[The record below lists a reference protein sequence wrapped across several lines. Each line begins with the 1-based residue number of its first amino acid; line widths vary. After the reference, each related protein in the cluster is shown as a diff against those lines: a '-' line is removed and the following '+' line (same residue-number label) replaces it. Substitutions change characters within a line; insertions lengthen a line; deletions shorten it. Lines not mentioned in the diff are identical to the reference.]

1 MNKPT
6 ADMKAL
12 RTAADLRAARERI
25 AHGWTQGAFAR
36 DAAGNVT
43 EDKRPDAVCF
53 CALGALQ
60 LDWYSDQPSVEAL
73 ANAVEVV
80 PVGCSPLTIISPFT
94 IVSHFNDL
102 PTTTQ
107 ADVLALFDRAIV
119 ACE

>member
-1 MNKPT
+1 M
-6 ADMKAL
+6 
-12 RTAADLRAARERI
+12 
-25 AHGWTQGAFAR
+25 
-36 DAAGNVT
+36 T

-53 CALGALQ
+53 CAIGALQ

-73 ANAVEVV
+73 ANAVEIV
-80 PVGCSPLTIISPFT
+80 PVGCSSLTIISPFT
-94 IVSHFNDL
+94 IVSYFNDL